1 MYQTGFI
8 LNVNKLA
15 YITSYIYQFFWQYAV
30 KLVWKMWSSSSN
42 QLNYRGIGVLTI
54 MGFLDRYGND

>member
-8 LNVNKLA
+8 LNLNKLA
-15 YITSYIYQFFWQYAV
+15 YKTSHIYQFFWQYAV
-30 KLVWKMWSSSSN
+30 KLVWKMWSSLSN

-54 MGFLDRYGND
+54 MRFLDRYGND